1 MMRVVYNN
9 QFGGFS
15 LSNEALALLSEYKG
29 IKLDNYLVSELPR
42 HDPELINVISELGSK
57 ANASVSSLAIKEL
70 SSPYYKIIE
79 KDGREEV
86 VEPDLNGF
94 IKIDNKGE

>member
-1 MMRVVYNN
+1 MMQVVYNN

-15 LSNEALALLSEYKG
+15 LSNEALVLLSEYKG
-29 IKLDNYLVSELPR
+29 IKLDSYLASELPR
-42 HDPELINVISELGSK
+42 HDSDLIKVVSELGSR
-57 ANASVSSLAIKEL
+57 ANTSTSSLTIKEL

-86 VEPDLNGF
+86 VEPELNGYV
-94 IKIDNKGE
+94 KID

>member
-1 MMRVVYNN
+1 MIRVAYNN

-29 IKLDNYLVSELPR
+29 IKLDNYLASELPR
-42 HDPELINVISELGSK
+42 HDSDLIKVVSELGNK
-57 ANASVSSLAIKEL
+57 ANTSISSLAIKEL

-79 KDGREEV
+79 KDGQEEV
-86 VEPDLNGF
+86 VEPELNGF
-94 IKIDNKGE
+94 IKID

>member
-1 MMRVVYNN
+1 MMRVAYNN

-29 IKLDNYLVSELPR
+29 IKLDNYLASELPR
-42 HDPELINVISELGSK
+42 HDSDLIKVVSELGNR
-57 ANASVSSLAIKEL
+57 ANTSISSLAIKEL

-86 VEPDLNGF
+86 VEPELNGF
-94 IKIDNKGE
+94 IKID

>member
-1 MMRVVYNN
+1 MRVVYNN

-29 IKLDNYLVSELPR
+29 IKLDNYLASELPC
-42 HDPELINVISELGSK
+42 HDSDLIKVVSEFGSR
-57 ANASVSSLAIKEL
+57 ANTSTSSLAIKEL

-86 VEPDLNGF
+86 VEPELNGYV
-94 IKIDNKGE
+94 KID

>member
-1 MMRVVYNN
+1 MRVVYNN

-29 IKLDNYLVSELPR
+29 IKLDNYLASELPR
-42 HDPELINVISELGSK
+42 HDSDLIKVVSEFGSRANTSTSEL
-57 ANASVSSLAIKEL
+57 AVKEL
-70 SSPYYKIIE
+70 LSPYYKIIE

-86 VEPDLNGF
+86 VEPDLNGYV
-94 IKIDNKGE
+94 KIDQ

>member
-1 MMRVVYNN
+1 MQVVYNN

-15 LSNEALALLSEYKG
+15 LSNKALVLLSEYKG
-29 IKLDNYLVSELPR
+29 IKLDNYLASELPR
-42 HDPELINVISELGSK
+42 HDPDLIKV
-57 ANASVSSLAIKEL
+57 
-70 SSPYYKIIE
+70 IE

-94 IKIDNKGE
+94 IKVN

>member
-1 MMRVVYNN
+1 MRVAYNN

-42 HDPELINVISELGSK
+42 HDSDLIKVVSLEIELTQGLLRLPSRNCQVHITRL
-57 ANASVSSLAIKEL
+57 
-70 SSPYYKIIE
+70 
-79 KDGREEV
+79 
-86 VEPDLNGF
+86 
-94 IKIDNKGE
+94 